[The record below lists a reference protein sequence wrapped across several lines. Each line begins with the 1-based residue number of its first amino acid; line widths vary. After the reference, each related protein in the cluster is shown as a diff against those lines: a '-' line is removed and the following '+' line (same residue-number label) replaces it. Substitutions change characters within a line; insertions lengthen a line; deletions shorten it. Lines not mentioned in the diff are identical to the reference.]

1 LFCLLRP
8 KSKMENR
15 YLFAKNF
22 ARCLVPF
29 CKMIGQNPK
38 FFGWNGELNTPII
51 ATSEYPSFWI
61 ELLRFNQNMTSLVIK
76 KKYDITCC
84 LITHAW
90 QKFPPFYFSVCV
102 CVCVCFGT
110 SSTLVYWNSHILLT
124 SSQLM
129 GCLSSSHGICKLHLF
144 MINTFI
150 GWSFFDL
157 LYLLLKF

>member
-1 LFCLLRP
+1 LRP

-76 KKYDITCC
+76 KMTS
-84 LITHAW
+84 LVAW
-90 QKFPPFYFSVCV
+90 SRMHDKNSHPSTLVFYFSVLELSHFV
-102 CVCVCFGT
+102 NFI
-110 SSTLVYWNSHILLT
+110 STYG
-124 SSQLM
+124 M
-129 GCLSSSHGICKLHLF
+129 
-144 MINTFI
+144 
-150 GWSFFDL
+150 
-157 LYLLLKF
+157 LKFFPWHLQAPSIYDQYLYRLIILWFALFAAEVLMFCLLGRDR